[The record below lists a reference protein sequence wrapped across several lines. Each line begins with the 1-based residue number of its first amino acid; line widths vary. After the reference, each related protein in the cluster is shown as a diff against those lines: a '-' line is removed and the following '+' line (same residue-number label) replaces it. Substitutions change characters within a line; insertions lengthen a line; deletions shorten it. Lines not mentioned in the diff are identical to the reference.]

1 MTPPHAVDSL
11 LGITVT
17 ASGMAL
23 TMLDILGKGKGKIER
38 KNLWPDMRVR
48 GGGLL
53 YLRQSR
59 FTKYVKYRKVS
70 VQE

>member
-38 KNLWPDMRVR
+38 KNLGPIC
-48 GGGLL
+48 
-53 YLRQSR
+53 
-59 FTKYVKYRKVS
+59 VS
-70 VQE
+70 EVEAYYI